1 MIFWHFDEFVGPN
14 STLLTKIDRKV
25 SVFLFHNLQQEVLLA
40 FLELCKIVFLKRLW
54 IFSNFRLTATPGHE
68 PRKDWRGRSAYSV
81 PPDLPQPPRG
91 KTFHSGAADVWC
103 KRFFLNYA
111 VEIRYSIRK
120 ITCCFIVMQPR
131 FSFTSIFQWQL
142 VPADEGSAKGAAMIA
157 AVAEKLHL

>member
-1 MIFWHFDEFVGPN
+1 MNLRCIADTN
-14 STLLTKIDRKV
+14 SSLLTKMNKKV
-25 SVFLFHNLQQEVLLA
+25 SVLFFHNFQEVLLA
-40 FLELCKIVFLKRLW
+40 FLELCISSSLNDYEFSAISALLRHLDTNRVKIGVGGALIQFHPTYHSLLEAKL
-54 IFSNFRLTATPGHE
+54 STLA
-68 PRKDWRGRSAYSV
+68 
-81 PPDLPQPPRG
+81 PPTCDV
-91 KTFHSGAADVWC
+91 SG
-103 KRFFLNYA
+103 FLNYA